1 MKSGSREA
9 KGHKGTGGR
18 RTWYEKRE
26 TLTSLSPPPLP
37 RLGRAKQEN
46 GWAPSSHIMISSQV
60 ISRSADPLSLGD
72 LSRG

>member
-18 RTWYEKRE
+18 RTWYRKRE
-26 TLTSLSPPPLP
+26 TLTSLFPPA
-37 RLGRAKQEN
+37 RLGRTEQEN

-60 ISRSADPLSLGD
+60 ISRSADPLSLGY

>member
-1 MKSGSREA
+1 MVREA
-9 KGHKGTGGR
+9 GDSD
-18 RTWYEKRE
+18 
-26 TLTSLSPPPLP
+26 LPIPPPPPLP
-37 RLGRAKQEN
+37 RLGRAEQEN

>member
-1 MKSGSREA
+1 MKSEEWESGGKGAQRYERQENVVQEA
-9 KGHKGTGGR
+9 GDSD
-18 RTWYEKRE
+18 
-26 TLTSLSPPPLP
+26 LPVPP
-37 RLGRAKQEN
+37 RLGRAEQEN

>member
-18 RTWYEKRE
+18 RTWYRKRE
-26 TLTSLSPPPLP
+26 TLTSLFPP
-37 RLGRAKQEN
+37 RLGRAEQEN